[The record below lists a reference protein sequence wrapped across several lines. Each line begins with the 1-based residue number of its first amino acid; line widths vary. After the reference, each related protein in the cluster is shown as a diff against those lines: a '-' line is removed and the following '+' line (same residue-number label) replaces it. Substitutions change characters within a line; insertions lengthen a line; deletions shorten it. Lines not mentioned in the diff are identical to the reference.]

1 MKIELEI
8 DDDEFDKMLCKTLK
22 TLHESISHTYDLAVL
37 GGENADFP
45 LFSVESLEEKKNLE
59 KFLDAIAM
67 VHNYHCTY
75 DERIGSE
82 DFGYT

>member
-1 MKIELEI
+1 MKIEWEI

-22 TLHESISHTYDLAVL
+22 TLYESISNTYSLAVL

-45 LFSVESLEEKKNLE
+45 LFSVEPLEEKRNLE
-59 KFLDAIAM
+59 RFLDAIAI

-82 DFGYT
+82 DIGYT

>member
-8 DDDEFDKMLCKTLK
+8 DDDEFDKMLCKALK
-22 TLHESISHTYDLAVL
+22 TLHESISNTYKFAVL
-37 GGENADFP
+37 RGENARFP
-45 LFSVESLEEKKNLE
+45 LFSVEPLEEKRNLAR
-59 KFLDAIAM
+59 FLDAISM

-82 DFGYT
+82 DIGHT

>member
-1 MKIELEI
+1 MKIEWEI

-22 TLHESISHTYDLAVL
+22 TLYESISNTYKFDVL

-45 LFSVESLEEKKNLE
+45 LFSVEPLEEKRNLE
-59 KFLDAIAM
+59 RFLDAIAM

-82 DFGYT
+82 DIGYT

>member
-1 MKIELEI
+1 MKIELEV

-22 TLHESISHTYDLAVL
+22 TLHESISNTYNLAVL

-45 LFSVESLEEKKNLE
+45 LFSVEPLEEKRNLK
-59 KFLDAIAM
+59 KFLDAISM

-82 DFGYT
+82 DIGYT

>member
-1 MKIELEI
+1 MKIEWEI

-22 TLHESISHTYDLAVL
+22 TLYESISNTYKFDVL
-37 GGENADFP
+37 SGEKSDFP
-45 LFSVESLEEKKNLE
+45 LFSVEPLEERKNLE
-59 KFLDAIAM
+59 KFIDAIAM